1 MTCTSSSHV
10 RLLLAFL
17 IAAVG
22 VLAAQPTD
30 SSAVTWTGV
39 GTGTVRARTS
49 NSTIEWA

>member
-22 VLAAQPTD
+22 VLAAQPTHPP
-30 SSAVTWTGV
+30 SLGLALGL
-39 GTGTVRARTS
+39 
-49 NSTIEWA
+49 EQ